1 MALAAL
7 HSPAEWVA
15 RFGSSG
21 AKTALTVG
29 NFDGLHLGHQ
39 KILRSVVERG
49 HATGGIASAVT
60 FDPHP
65 LRILR
70 PAEAPPLISTLA
82 QRLAGFEELGLAAAL
97 VLRFDRKLSQL
108 EPEEFVRAILVDQ
121 LQVGGILVGENFRFG
136 HRQSGDVRLLAELGR
151 RLGFAVEIVPA
162 VVVRGEVVSSTAIRR
177 HVQAGRVSLA
187 ARLLGRP
194 FALTG
199 TIRPGTG
206 RGRSVVFPTLNLAPE
221 QELLPAIGV
230 YATETQ
236 VAGQLYRSATNV
248 GRRPTFDG
256 GPLTIE
262 SHLLD
267 FSDTITAGPMEVR
280 FWERLR
286 EEKKFSGAEA
296 LRAQIAA
303 DLARTRSF
311 FRRLCRSQGRQR
323 SVLR

>member
-1 MALAAL
+1 MALAVV

-15 RFGSSG
+15 RFGASR

-29 NFDGLHLGHQ
+29 NFDGIHLGHQ
-39 KILRSVVERG
+39 KILRSVVERAQ
-49 HATGGIASAVT
+49 ATGTLATTVT
-60 FDPHP
+60 FDPLP
-65 LRILR
+65 MKILR

-97 VLRFDRKLSQL
+97 VLRFDLELSRL
-108 EPEEFVRAILVDQ
+108 TPEQFVCGILVEQ
-121 LQVGGILVGENFRFG
+121 LRLASILVGENFRFG
-136 HRQSGDVRLLAELGR
+136 YKQAGDVKLLDELGR
-151 RLGFAVEIVPA
+151 RLGFAVEMVPP

-177 HVQAGRVSLA
+177 RVNEGCVERA

-194 FALTG
+194 FVLTG

-206 RGRSVVFPTLNLAPE
+206 RGRPVVFPTLNLATE

-236 VAGQLYRSATNV
+236 VAGRLHRSATNV
-248 GRRPTFDG
+248 GTRPTFDG
-256 GPLTIE
+256 SGLSVE

-267 FSDTITAGPMEVR
+267 FSATLTSGAMEVH
-280 FWERLR
+280 FWKRLR
-286 EEKKFSGAEA
+286 DERKFSGPQA

-303 DLARTRSF
+303 DLARTRRF
-311 FRRLCRSQGRQR
+311 FEQLDRKRPTRQPA
-323 SVLR
+323 